1 MATYSNYKVWKDV
14 DLYQDAREYLQEHE
28 EYTAEDVYSICKRLI
43 KVAQEYG
50 LEGCYLKFNSHVE
63 PYEDY
68 LGTPSVTACGYRKLS
83 TKELKE
89 QEQQGFVQKKAD
101 ELGITFYEA
110 NVVVQ
115 LQDRGVI

>member
-1 MATYSNYKVWKDV
+1 MGDYSDYKVWVDV
-14 DLYQDAREYLQEHE
+14 ELYQDAREYLQEHGK
-28 EYTAEDVYSICKRLI
+28 YTAEDVYTICKRLI
-43 KVAQEYG
+43 GVAEEYG
-50 LEGCYLKFNSHVE
+50 LEGCYLKFNSHME

-68 LGTPSVTACGYRKLS
+68 LDAPSVTACGYRKLS

-89 QEQQGFVQKKAD
+89 QEHQELVQKKAD